1 LKKKNIYILSF
12 QAFEKRVVTVMMA
25 MAQELARANAAA
37 AGQQIN
43 QRIADEL
50 RMHRRPRDRLP
61 TLCFRCGEPGHISI
75 SCGKSKKES
84 EAAST
89 SARVFVLGEEEED
102 VNPGNLV

>member
-1 LKKKNIYILSF
+1 MAGRND
-12 QAFEKRVVTVMMA
+12 QAIANAMMA

-43 QRIADEL
+43 QGIADEL

-61 TLCFRCGEPGHISI
+61 MLCFRCGEPGHISI

-84 EAAST
+84 EAASS

-102 VNPGNLV
+102 VNPGNLI